1 LANLKSEATM
11 TKQHTGFKIALA
23 VALAAALGLPVP
35 AAARGGD
42 DWGDGH
48 RRDWDRDRGERSWHD
63 RKPRHHHHYR
73 PNYRYDDRRP
83 VVIRQPVYVERP
95 APVMVPGFGL
105 GNGVTV
111 ILRRDW

>member
-1 LANLKSEATM
+1 LANLTSEATM
-11 TKQHTGFKIALA
+11 TKQHPGFKMALA

-48 RRDWDRDRGERSWHD
+48 RRDWDRGERSWHD

-73 PNYRYDDRRP
+73 PKYRYDDRRP

-95 APVMVPGFGL
+95 ASVMVPGFGL